1 MRQLAIIFCCLFL
14 SACDLV
20 LPKPEVVTLKGI
32 TMGTSYTIK
41 AVDVPEGVTPEA
53 LYEKVYD
60 DLDAVNTEFSN
71 WKPESVV
78 VQFNE
83 SRNTDWISV
92 SKHFE
97 TVFESA
103 SELHTLSGGRFD
115 VTVAPLIDLWGFGP
129 SDQMREPK
137 QEELEAALKSVGMTK
152 HIEFDAAGQRLRKIS
167 PEVSMNFS
175 AIAKGYGADVIA
187 NTLNQIGV
195 ENYMVEIGGDLI
207 VKGVNAS
214 GKPWR
219 VAIEKPLDDGRAIEL
234 VLDLTDLAMAS
245 SGDYRNFYVK
255 NGQRFSHI
263 IDPVTGR
270 PVTHNLASVTV
281 VSENAMTA
289 DGLATALL
297 VLGEKRGMEIA
308 EMFNISAYFIQR
320 TEDGFTQSYSSSF
333 ERFVKPTN

>member
-1 MRQLAIIFCCLFL
+1 
-14 SACDLV
+14 
-20 LPKPEVVTLKGI
+20 
-32 TMGTSYTIK
+32 MGTSYTIK

-53 LYEKVYD
+53 LYQKVYD

-71 WKPESVV
+71 WKPESAV

-83 SRNTDWISV
+83 RRNTDWISV

-97 TVFESA
+97 AVFESA

-115 VTVAPLIDLWGFGP
+115 ITVAPLIDLWGFGP
-129 SDQMREPK
+129 SDQMREPN
-137 QEELEAALKSVGMTK
+137 QEELETALKSVGMTK
-152 HIEFDAAGQRLRKIS
+152 HIEFDAAAQRLRKIS

-214 GKPWR
+214 GNPWR

-255 NGQRFSHI
+255 DGQRLSHI

-281 VSENAMTA
+281 VSENAMNA

-320 TEDGFTQSYSSSF
+320 TEDGFVQSYSSSF
-333 ERFVKPTN
+333 ERFLKPTN